1 MGTGLLWFVGGVCF
15 VTFGVALRF
24 ALQKM
29 EDGEYR
35 SSSRWFF
42 LSFMPL
48 GVIALLWALNGDA
61 SIMAKNIILGL
72 IGATIGAS
80 DSFTPAMLLVT
91 QKGSRNLR

>member
-42 LSFMPL
+42 LNFMPL

-61 SIMAKNIILGL
+61 PIMAKNIILGL